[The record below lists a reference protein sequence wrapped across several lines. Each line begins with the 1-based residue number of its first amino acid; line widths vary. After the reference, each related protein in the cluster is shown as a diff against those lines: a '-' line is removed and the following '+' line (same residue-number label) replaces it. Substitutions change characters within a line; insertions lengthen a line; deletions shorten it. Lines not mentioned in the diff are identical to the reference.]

1 MIYELGYAIIFE
13 IVMLD
18 ILKKNIFDRIYG
30 YELCTNIYM
39 IKEYA
44 YTKHVFISCNYDKQ
58 MNVIGIDFIF
68 QDLMFSLNL
77 QFDAHIN

>member
-1 MIYELGYAIIFE
+1 MIYELGLS
-13 IVMLD
+13 VLD

-30 YELCTNIYM
+30 YELCTDIYM

-58 MNVIGIDFIF
+58 MNVICIDFIF

>member
-1 MIYELGYAIIFE
+1 MILKVLLY
-13 IVMLD
+13 V
-18 ILKKNIFDRIYG
+18 LKKNIFDRIYG

-58 MNVIGIDFIF
+58 INVICIDFIF
-68 QDLMFSLNL
+68 QDLMLCLNL
-77 QFDAHIN
+77 QFVAHIN

>member
-1 MIYELGYAIIFE
+1 MIYKLGYAIIIE
-13 IVMLD
+13 MLD

-58 MNVIGIDFIF
+58 MNVICIDFIF
-68 QDLMFSLNL
+68 QDWMFSLNL
-77 QFDAHIN
+77 QFDVHIK

>member
-1 MIYELGYAIIFE
+1 MIYELGSS
-13 IVMLD
+13 VLD

-44 YTKHVFISCNYDKQ
+44 YTKHVFIFCNYDKQ
-58 MNVIGIDFIF
+58 MNVICIDFIF
-68 QDLMFSLNL
+68 QDLMFFPNL

>member
-1 MIYELGYAIIFE
+1 MGRN
-13 IVMLD
+13 

-30 YELCTNIYM
+30 YELCTNIYT

-58 MNVIGIDFIF
+58 MNVICIDFIY
-68 QDLMFSLNL
+68 QDLMFSLNSK
-77 QFDAHIN
+77 FTI